1 MLKTESNIYLSSYND
16 LKEYLYFIASILDEI
31 EFDMQIYKD
40 FSDAITK
47 QQAKQNYFISW
58 CVRNYY
64 KSLVLNL
71 CKLLE
76 PRKDD
81 RNKFTLK
88 HFINLLKYEPNL
100 KTLKEEF
107 KQKTIQ
113 HHNIRTGET
122 EEENVEHI
130 YLEKLNSINFDN
142 DVKDIEKIHN
152 KIKNFRNK
160 NLVHN
165 DKEYDSTKLLPS
177 IDELHDDVQKIESIF
192 KTYFSL
198 FGIGVNY
205 DGFKSPNFY
214 GNFQLN
220 LR

>member
-1 MLKTESNIYLSSYND
+1 MLKTENNIYNLPYND
-16 LKEYLYFIASILDEI
+16 LKEYLCFIEHIFDEI

-40 FSDAITK
+40 FNNARIT
-47 QQAKQNYFISW
+47 QQIKPNYFIYW
-58 CVRNYY
+58 CIRNYY

-81 RNKFTLK
+81 KNKFTLT
-88 HFINLLKYEPNL
+88 HFIDLLKYEPNL
-100 KTLKEEF
+100 QTLKEEF
-107 KQKTIQ
+107 KQKTIK
-113 HHNIRTGET
+113 HYDIRTGET

-130 YLEKLNSINFDN
+130 YLEQLNNINFDN
-142 DVKDIEKIHN
+142 DAKEIEKIHR
-152 KIKNFRNK
+152 KIKDFRNK
-160 NLVHN
+160 KLAHN
-165 DKEYDSTKLLPS
+165 DKKYDGTKLLPS
-177 IDELHDDVQKIESIF
+177 VNELHNDVQKIELIF

-205 DGFKSPNFY
+205 DSFKSPNFY